1 MGRGEGFKIEVV
13 EELLRDFNNRVL
25 HLIESERDEARRYLK
40 LLAWLNTWL
49 EKNGFGRIVV
59 TGGFAVEV
67 YTGRAYRTMDV
78 NIIVEGVEATKIVE
92 KFLERIAERF
102 GRGYLPYLE
111 AISKKSID
119 IVSTMY
125 DREMKPV
132 KLVVNSD
139 YIYLE
144 PPEELLIRYLT
155 AWKFWGST
163 EDRDKALWLYYI
175 WRDRMN
181 LDYIARKAKIE
192 NIYDKLLELQG
203 IISTASKDLRE
214 KPDTSKNQQ
223 PSG

>member
-1 MGRGEGFKIEVV
+1 MGGGEGFKIEIV
-13 EELLRDFNNRVL
+13 EELLRDFNNRIL
-25 HLIESERDEARRYLK
+25 PLIESERDETRRYLK

-49 EKNGFGRIVV
+49 EKNGFGRIIV

-78 NIIVEGVEATKIVE
+78 DIIVEGLEANEVVE
-92 KFLERIAERF
+92 KFLEKIAERI
-102 GRGYLPYLE
+102 GRGYLPRSE
-111 AISKKSID
+111 IISLKSID
-119 IVSTMY
+119 IVSTIY

-144 PPEELLIRYLT
+144 PVEELLIRYLK
-155 AWKFWGST
+155 AWKFWNST

-175 WRDRMN
+175 WRDRLN
-181 LDYIARKAKIE
+181 LDYIVEKAKVE
-192 NIYDKLLELQG
+192 NIYDKLLELQE
-203 IISTASKDLRE
+203 IISTASKDLYE
-214 KPDTSKNQQ
+214 KPSKNKKQQ

>member
-1 MGRGEGFKIEVV
+1 MGGGESFKIEVV
-13 EELLRDFNNRVL
+13 DELLRDFNDRIL
-25 HLIESERDEARRYLK
+25 PLIESERDEARRYLK

-49 EKNGFGRIVV
+49 EKNGFGRIIV

-78 NIIVEGVEATKIVE
+78 DIIVEGVEANAVVE
-92 KFLERIAERF
+92 KFLERMAERIS
-102 GRGYLPYLE
+102 RGYLPYSE
-111 AISKKSID
+111 AISLKSID
-119 IVSTMY
+119 IVSTTY
-125 DREMKPV
+125 DRELKPV

-144 PPEELLIRYLT
+144 PPEELLIRYLA
-155 AWKFWGST
+155 AWKFWEST

-192 NIYDKLLELQG
+192 NVYDKLLELQE
-203 IISTASKDLRE
+203 IISTASRE
-214 KPDTSKNQQ
+214 LYEKHDTNKN
-223 PSG
+223 